1 MFLLFEKNTLTDSIW
16 KWIKPAWTFLFWRF
30 FYFSLFYDFR
40 VLSEW
45 RWLPTTLLWLEWIGK
60 QLVLTKLFSV
70 ADPVS
75 GVFLTAGSGWVKS
88 QDPDPGYE
96 SIYLVKILQFFDAD
110 PGSWMKFFDAD
121 PGSGWNSLMRI
132 RDPGRKLYVSG
143 IREGNYTYPGSGMEK
158 SRIRDSGSGM
168 NVSDL
173 EHLNYYAPFLF
184 DVVFT
189 FRVFFPGS
197 DLLRKRI
204 CFNCKMWLP
213 VTNAGRKIRL
223 NFPIMIRNSDL
234 IDRYKIRF
242 FQKKKKKNI

>member
-1 MFLLFEKNTLTDSIW
+1 MRIRDPGWN
-16 KWIKPAWTFLFWRF
+16 
-30 FYFSLFYDFR
+30 SLMRIRDPD
-40 VLSEW
+40 EI
-45 RWLPTTLLWLEWIGK
+45 LWC
-60 QLVLTKLFSV
+60 
-70 ADPVS
+70 
-75 GVFLTAGSGWVKS
+75 GSG
-88 QDPDPGYE
+88 
-96 SIYLVKILQFFDAD
+96 ILDEILWCGSGILDEILWCGSGIRMKFFDAD

-189 FRVFFPGS
+189 FRIFFPGS

-223 NFPIMIRNSDL
+223 NFPIMIRYSDL

>member
-1 MFLLFEKNTLTDSIW
+1 
-16 KWIKPAWTFLFWRF
+16 
-30 FYFSLFYDFR
+30 
-40 VLSEW
+40 
-45 RWLPTTLLWLEWIGK
+45 
-60 QLVLTKLFSV
+60 
-70 ADPVS
+70 
-75 GVFLTAGSGWVKS
+75 
-88 QDPDPGYE
+88 
-96 SIYLVKILQFFDAD
+96 LVKILQFFDAD

-173 EHLNYYAPFLF
+173 EHFNYYAPFLF

>member
-1 MFLLFEKNTLTDSIW
+1 MRIRDPGWN
-16 KWIKPAWTFLFWRF
+16 
-30 FYFSLFYDFR
+30 SLMRIRDPD
-40 VLSEW
+40 EI
-45 RWLPTTLLWLEWIGK
+45 LWC
-60 QLVLTKLFSV
+60 
-70 ADPVS
+70 
-75 GVFLTAGSGWVKS
+75 GSG
-88 QDPDPGYE
+88 
-96 SIYLVKILQFFDAD
+96 ILDEILWC
-110 PGSWMKFFDAD
+110 GSGILDEILWCGSGIRMKFFDAD
-121 PGSGWNSLMRI
+121 PGSGKETIRI

-143 IREGNYTYPGSGMEK
+143 IRDGKK
-158 SRIRDSGSGM
+158 SNPRFGIRDERLRSRTF
-168 NVSDL
+168 
-173 EHLNYYAPFLF
+173 NYYAPFLF

>member
-1 MFLLFEKNTLTDSIW
+1 MSLSKVYRGPQKYYNIVR
-16 KWIKPAWTFLFWRF
+16 KHF
-30 FYFSLFYDFR
+30 FAFF
-40 VLSEW
+40 
-45 RWLPTTLLWLEWIGK
+45 
-60 QLVLTKLFSV
+60 
-70 ADPVS
+70 
-75 GVFLTAGSGWVKS
+75 GV
-88 QDPDPGYE
+88 E
-96 SIYLVKILQFFDAD
+96 IL
-110 PGSWMKFFDAD
+110 KFFDED
-121 PGSGWNSLMRI
+121 
-132 RDPGRKLYVSG
+132 
-143 IREGNYTYPGSGMEK
+143 PGSGMEK
-158 SRIRDSGSGM
+158 SQIRDSGSGM

-173 EHLNYYAPFLF
+173 EHFNYYAPFLF